1 MKEAL
6 QIDALLNELG
16 FAFEHEQLEEDL
28 IHYEITVDAGEQL
41 TVTAFLYNTP
51 DGVYFRLQAY
61 VDELSEDGPL
71 EQLSKVLALNGDL
84 PTGAFCLDQE
94 ENLIYVTVNMPAL
107 EITPDMLSWVIEFL
121 FVAQEVYYQE
131 FYPVEPENLAD

>member
-1 MKEAL
+1 MKEAIH
-6 QIDALLNELG
+6 IDAVLGDLG
-16 FAFEHEQLEEDL
+16 FVFEHEQLEDDL

-41 TVTAFLYNTP
+41 TVSAFLYSSP

-61 VDELSEDGPL
+61 VDEVSGDDPL
-71 EQLSKVLALNGDL
+71 KQLAQVLALNGDL
-84 PTGAFCLDQE
+84 PTGAFCLDPE
-94 ENLIYVTVNMPAL
+94 ENYIYVTVNMPAR

-131 FYPVEPENLAD
+131 FYPVAPEDLQD

>member
-16 FAFEHEQLEEDL
+16 FAYEHEQLEEDL

-41 TVTAFLYNTP
+41 TVTAFLYNSP

-61 VDELSEDGPL
+61 VDELSGEDPL
-71 EQLSKVLALNGDL
+71 RQLTQVLALNGDL
-84 PTGAFCLDQE
+84 PTGAFCLDPD
-94 ENLIYVTVNMPAL
+94 ENFIYITVNMPAAD
-107 EITPDMLSWVIEFL
+107 ITPELLGWVIEFL

-131 FYPVEPENLAD
+131 FYPVEPEDLED